1 MLFLIYEIFRLLII
15 NFLSEKKH
23 MSFDCV
29 TVTVDQLLA
38 LSHSDSLRL
47 KIINCCLF
55 QRKVVSELLIWM
67 NLTEVDGS
75 ILVGFI
81 FLQCYSYSRLV

>member
-1 MLFLIYEIFRLLII
+1 
-15 NFLSEKKH
+15 
-23 MSFDCV
+23 MSFDHVDSV

-38 LSHSDSLRL
+38 LNLTEIHSLRL

-81 FLQCYSYSRLV
+81 FFTVLRL